1 MDASQRPIVLLAG
14 AAGIGKTRA
23 AAALAQHL
31 RAQIV
36 RTDDLATA
44 ARAMTDPQQQP
55 ALHFWATHP
64 EAIGWPAKRIM
75 RLQIDFSTALAAA
88 IEAVVCQRTGHARY

>member
-44 ARAMTDPQQQP
+44 ARAMTDPP
-55 ALHFWATHP
+55 NNSP
-64 EAIGWPAKRIM
+64 RCISG
-75 RLQIDFSTALAAA
+75 RLTPKQSAGLPN
-88 IEAVVCQRTGHARY
+88 GS